1 MVGIKRRSFLF
12 FFLKAIK
19 QGHAKDKDTSVMED
33 ELETLDAKTN
43 QKLVGFYNNGVKID
57 LKLKEIKNEGCML
70 YSKFVIFGSFRITFS
85 E

>member
-1 MVGIKRRSFLF
+1 
-12 FFLKAIK
+12 
-19 QGHAKDKDTSVMED
+19 MED